1 MLIFLSRLHDR
12 LTFNFI
18 FSSFKYYHSFFIS
31 RREDQFNSLLS
42 EIMYNERLDMMDVD
56 ELIERMN
63 KRKESCKPFSLL
75 EVKPFLQK
83 LHRDNR
89 IFLVEEEGRNGVV
102 YAI

>member
-1 MLIFLSRLHDR
+1 
-12 LTFNFI
+12 
-18 FSSFKYYHSFFIS
+18 
-31 RREDQFNSLLS
+31 
-42 EIMYNERLDMMDVD
+42 MYNERLDMMDVD

-63 KRKESCKPFSLL
+63 KRQECCMPFSLL
-75 EVKPFLQK
+75 EVKPLLQK